1 LIFKNGSDASP
12 ATLNRFAD
20 SIGMDL
26 TAFEACR
33 TSGKYKTPVQ
43 ASTVEGAKLGITGT
57 PTFFVNG
64 RMLVGAQPLSAF
76 TRVIE
81 EELALSQ
88 ARQSGENR

>member
-1 LIFKNGSDASP
+1 
-12 ATLNRFAD
+12 
-20 SIGMDL
+20 
-26 TAFEACR
+26 
-33 TSGKYKTPVQ
+33 
-43 ASTVEGAKLGITGT
+43 LGITGT